1 MSVPKQ
7 KRRKPNGSAADAG
20 IVYNGESITATEA
33 KLLKR
38 KLLLE
43 PLDLNSRLLLMG
55 YYNSFRF
62 SKRYLQERFIQVLW
76 LIENRPAD
84 FFTSIARATSNG
96 RNWSP
101 EMTQVALDCW
111 KKQAKKHPK
120 DARILFNAGIQFEEV
135 EPTRTIALWKKS
147 SKADSNFAPPVRDLA
162 NFYRRKARTGI
173 VSEKKRLVRL
183 ALDTLDLALTLRHN
197 DDFAFDEPIT
207 MLIEFTPVAITYG
220 YLDRARQYATRLR
233 RYKAHLLCRQFAET
247 YLLRLDVIE
256 GKYKSAE
263 KRIARLKQLYSEH
276 PSHVT
281 ANTQALLTLAD
292 LCQHDQ
298 CNLAQLLLDAIRRGT
313 DDKAELKILSRWSN
327 EIARKLIPNFQVDS
341 N

>member
-7 KRRKPNGSAADAG
+7 KRKKPNGSAADAA
-20 IVYNGESITATEA
+20 IVYDGESITATEA
-33 KLLKR
+33 KLLKQ
-38 KLLLE
+38 KLLLD

-96 RNWSP
+96 RHWSP

-162 NFYRRKARTGI
+162 NFYRRKARTGT
-173 VSEKKRLVRL
+173 VSEKKRLVHL
-183 ALDTLDLALTLRHN
+183 ALDTLDLALTLRHS
-197 DDFAFDEPIT
+197 DDFAFDEPTT

-220 YLDRARQYATRLR
+220 YLDRARKYANKLH
-233 RYKAHLLCRQFAET
+233 RYKAHSIWPQFAET
-247 YLLRLDVIE
+247 YLLRLDVLE
-256 GKYKSAE
+256 GKYKLAE
-263 KRIARLKQLYSEH
+263 KRIARLRRLYSEH
-276 PSHVT
+276 PSHV
-281 ANTQALLTLAD
+281 ADNPQALLTLAD
-292 LCQHDQ
+292 LCQQ
-298 CNLAQLLLDAIRRGT
+298 GQINLAQALIDALRLGT
-313 DDKAELKILSRWSN
+313 DDKKQLRQLSNWSKQ
-327 EIARKLIPNFQVDS
+327 IANNRIPNFQRQS
-341 N
+341 